1 MTTPAGQAQVVPA
14 WSGWRSLLQAGDL
27 IGQRWQVYLQVIMLW
42 LAVSLLLGL
51 IPAGNLLLLLLAP
64 LLQGGVALM
73 FHLQLQHGRLQPMQ
87 LFSMFGHAQRNTLI
101 VAMLWL
107 LLIIFALVVLLLMPF
122 ADLLQQLQ
130 SVKTMEDLLAQELPQ
145 QQIFWLLCG
154 MTAAIAVMSL
164 LWFFAVPRIVF
175 DLLPAGAALQDSLR
189 ACVRNWRALLTF
201 GMASVVIITA
211 AVFMLVMINLLP
223 TLLLGEAAAMVIT
236 ELLVAFMTTA
246 LQVLN
251 VGGVYLLWRQVYPRA
266 DDNGQSGADE
276 ETRFLA

>member
-1 MTTPAGQAQVVPA
+1 MTRPAGQAQVVPA

-122 ADLLQQLQ
+122 ADLLQQMQ
-130 SVKTMEDLLAQELPQ
+130 SVKTMEDLLALELPQ

-164 LWFFAVPRIVF
+164 LWFFVVPRIVF
-175 DLLPAGAALQDSLR
+175 DLLPAGTALQDSLS

-201 GMASVVIITA
+201 GMASLVIITA

-266 DDNGQSGADE
+266 DDNGQSGPDE

>member
-1 MTTPAGQAQVVPA
+1 MTKPAGQAQVIPA

-27 IGQRWQVYLQVIMLW
+27 IGQRWSVYLQVILLW
-42 LAVSLLLGL
+42 LAISLLLGM

-64 LLQGGVALM
+64 LLQGGVVLM
-73 FHLQLQHGRLQPMQ
+73 FHQQLLHGRLQPMQ
-87 LFSMFGHAQRNTLI
+87 LFSMFGHAQRNALI
-101 VAMLWL
+101 AAMLWL
-107 LLIIFALVVLLLMPF
+107 LLIIFTLVVLLLMPF
-122 ADLLQQLQ
+122 ADLLQQMQ
-130 SVKTMEDLLAQELPQ
+130 SVKTMEDLLTLELPQ

-164 LWFFAVPRIVF
+164 LWFFVVPRIVF

-211 AVFMLVMINLLP
+211 AVFMLMMINLLP

-276 ETRFLA
+276 ATRFLA